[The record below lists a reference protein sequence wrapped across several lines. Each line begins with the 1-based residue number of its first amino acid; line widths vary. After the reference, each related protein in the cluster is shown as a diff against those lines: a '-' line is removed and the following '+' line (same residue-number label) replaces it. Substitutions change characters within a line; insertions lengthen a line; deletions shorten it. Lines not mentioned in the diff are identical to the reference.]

1 MFTAPRFA
9 QLERYALSI
18 HIGSLFFGL
27 AGLLIFVPHGEL
39 VAALPEVGQQLFS
52 ISMGNGGVVYMV
64 FGMVAAMLF
73 GRRLLGWRRTLMFMI
88 PAIAISLS
96 SELLGTSTGIP
107 FGFYGYLTGL
117 GYKIAG
123 LVPFTIPLSWFYM
136 GLSSFLLARTILK
149 HGDHWLVRMESIAL
163 GALLLTSW
171 DFVLDPAMTQAQI
184 PFWQWFQPGP
194 FFGMPLQNFGGW
206 MLTGS
211 LFMAVASLL
220 WHRSG
225 QDVPVLRRDQLAAP
239 LVLYVANFSFAL
251 ALSLGSGI
259 YLPLP
264 LGLLLGLG
272 PALGLWWMA
281 DAAPVHKPRPIVHP
295 SEEISSES
303 LLTVEPEV
311 ANVSL

>member
-1 MFTAPRFA
+1 MLKPALA
-9 QLERYALSI
+9 LALERYALGI

-39 VAALPEVGQQLFS
+39 VAALPEFGQQLFS
-52 ISMGNGGVVYMV
+52 VSMGNGGVVYMV
-64 FGMVAAMLF
+64 FGMLAAVLF
-73 GRRLLGWRRTLMFMI
+73 GARLLGWKRLLMFLL
-88 PAIAISLS
+88 PAVGISLA

-107 FGFYGYLTGL
+107 FGFYGYLSGL

-136 GLSSFLLARTILK
+136 GLTSFLLARTILK
-149 HGDHWLVRMESIAL
+149 NGDHWLIRLEAIAL

-206 MLTGS
+206 MLTGAV
-211 LFMAVASLL
+211 FMGVASLL
-220 WHRSG
+220 WSASG
-225 QDVPVLRRDQLAAP
+225 ADVPVLRRDQLAAP
-239 LVLYVANFSFAL
+239 VLLYGANFSFAL
-251 ALSLGSGI
+251 ALSAGSGI
-259 YLPLP
+259 YAPIP
-264 LGLLLGLG
+264 LGILLGLG

-281 DAAPVHKPRPIVHP
+281 EPAPTAADIPVPTAEPVA
-295 SEEISSES
+295 S
-303 LLTVEPEV
+303 L
-311 ANVSL
+311 